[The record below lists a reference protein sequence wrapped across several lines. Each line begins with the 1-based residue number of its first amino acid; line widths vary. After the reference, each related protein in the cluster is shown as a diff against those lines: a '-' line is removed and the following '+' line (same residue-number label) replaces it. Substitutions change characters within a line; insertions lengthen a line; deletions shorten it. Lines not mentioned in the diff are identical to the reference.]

1 MNMKRILILMGMLLF
16 MGTSLFGQQIRVTGT
31 VTDAA
36 DGATLPGVTVM
47 VQGTTIGVITDVNGR
62 YEVTVNPNAT
72 LVFSFIGL
80 RTTQIPVEG
89 RTVINV
95 ALERDVVAID
105 EFVVVGYGVQ
115 RKREVTGSITSVS
128 GDDLAQV
135 ASPSFDSQL
144 AGRAAGV
151 QVTSTSGVLGEA
163 PRIRIRGVG
172 SITSGTYPLIVVDG
186 IPILTGDIGGYA
198 NTNALGDI
206 NPADIE
212 SVEVLK
218 DGSATAIYGSRAANG
233 VILITTK
240 RGTAGKF
247 QVTYNNY
254 FGIAQPVRLFDLT
267 NESEFIQLAGEMFA
281 NAGNPT
287 NPAVAAGL
295 DTDWQLAVLR
305 DNAFQQ
311 DHNVSMSGATDETS
325 YYFSMG
331 YSDQEGVTRP
341 NDMNRFTFRS
351 NVDQRVSNAIRIGAS
366 ANLARTAYNGQN
378 TGENSLSGNIFSAI
392 RQLPNTPVY
401 NPDHPTGYNIDLVNN
416 QLVGRWNNLR
426 TIDDNLPNIRYTLD
440 ENIYGSKVNRGT
452 MSTYGMVNILPSLNF
467 RTQLGVDMSMT
478 EGHLYWNPMHGDGA
492 SVNGRIYNTQ
502 TNYNR
507 WNVQNILSYVETF
520 GNLHNLNLTLVSEVQ
535 KQRYNY
541 FFSGGTDM
549 SDTFFR
555 HGVIGGSYA
564 TQLSSGSMTENGIIS
579 YAGRLNYNFDGKY
592 FFSATARYD
601 GLSSLPQ
608 ANKWGFFPGGSVGW
622 TVSREDFMQNVDW
635 LSNLMLRFS
644 YAEVGNSSIG
654 NYPYL
659 GLYGGVRYADYTGI
673 AFIQMGNDQLRWET
687 SKKWDAGLDASLFDG
702 KYNFTYDYFMND
714 QDGLILDAPT
724 PPSFGVPGNSVSK
737 NIGSLQNWGHEFALE
752 ANFIRTR
759 DLSWTVDFNL
769 TLSKNEVTSLVDDQP
784 IIGAYTLIDVGES
797 IRSVYGYDYVGV
809 NAANG
814 NPIYR
819 KADGSMVQGN
829 IATQNYRVY
838 DPNNPTDISVASTL
852 SNSDK
857 IVFGPSMPTFYGAVN
872 SRLRYK
878 NFDFSAMF
886 RYAGGNYVMNR
897 TRQDLVS
904 NSFTNYGRELLGRWQ
919 SPENPGDGWTPKLW
933 HGRTNFINE
942 QGTTTGRFVEKG
954 DFIKLQNLVLGYTLP
969 QELLGRLGVD
979 RLRVFVSGSDLF
991 MITDYTGIDPEM
1003 ERGAGIDWNGTP
1015 RQRTLTF
1022 GLNLSI

>member
-1 MNMKRILILMGMLLF
+1 MKRILILMGMLLF

-36 DGATLPGVTVM
+36 DGSTLPGVTVM
-47 VQGTTIGVITDVNGR
+47 VQGTTIGVITDINGR
-62 YEVTVNPNAT
+62 YEVTVAPNAT

-80 RTTQIPVEG
+80 RTTQVPVEG

-115 RKREVTGSITSVS
+115 RKREVTGSITSVR
-128 GDDLAQV
+128 GDDLSQV
-135 ASPSFDSQL
+135 ATPSFDAQL

-151 QVTSTSGVLGEA
+151 QVTQTTGVLGET

-172 SITSGTYPLIVVDG
+172 SISSGTYPLIVVDG
-186 IPILTGDIGGYA
+186 IPILTGNIGGYA
-198 NTNALGDI
+198 STNALGDI

-247 QVTYNNY
+247 QVNYNNY

-267 NESEFIQLAGEMFA
+267 NEQEFITLMGEMFA
-281 NAGNPT
+281 NAGVTT

-305 DNAFQQ
+305 NNAFQQ
-311 DHNVSMSGATDETS
+311 DHSLSMSGATEETS
-325 YYFSMG
+325 YYFSLG

-341 NDMNRFTFRS
+341 NFMNRFTFRS
-351 NVDQRVSNAIRIGAS
+351 NVDQRVSNSIRVGAS
-366 ANLARTAYNGQN
+366 ANLARSEYRGLN
-378 TGENSLSGNIFSAI
+378 TGANSLSGNIFSAI

-401 NPDHPTGYNIDLVNN
+401 NPDHPTGYNIDAVNQ

-426 TIDDNLPNIRYTLD
+426 TIDDNLPNIRYVLD
-440 ENIYGSKVNRGT
+440 NNIDASKVNRAIL
-452 MSTYGMVNILPSLNF
+452 STYGMVNLLPSLNF
-467 RTQLGVDMSMT
+467 RTQVGVDMSMT
-478 EGHLYWNPMHGDGA
+478 EGHRYWNPTHGDGA
-492 SVNGRIYNTQ
+492 SVNGRIANTQ
-502 TNYNR
+502 TNYSR

-520 GNLHNLNLTLVSEVQ
+520 ANVHNLNLTLVSEIQ

-541 FFSGGTDM
+541 FFASGTDM

-555 HGVIGGSYA
+555 HGLIGGSYA

-592 FFSATARYD
+592 FLSATARYD
-601 GLSSLPQ
+601 GLSSLPP

-644 YAEVGNSSIG
+644 YAEVGNSAIG

-673 AFIQMGNDQLRWET
+673 AFVQMGNDQLRWET
-687 SKKWDAGLDASLFDG
+687 SKKWDVGFDASILDG
-702 KYNFTYDYFMND
+702 KYNFTYDYFLND

-724 PPSFGVPGNSVSK
+724 PPSFGIPGNSVSR
-737 NIGSLQNWGHEFALE
+737 NIGSLRNWGHEFSLE

-759 DLSWTVDFNL
+759 DISWTVDFNL

-784 IIGAYTLIDVGES
+784 IIGDYTIINIGES
-797 IRSVYGYDYVGV
+797 IRSVYGYDFVGV

-819 KADGSMVQGN
+819 KADGSLIQGN

-838 DPNNPTDISVASTL
+838 DPNNPGDISQAASL
-852 SNSDK
+852 AGADR
-857 IVFGPSMPTFYGAVN
+857 IVFGPSMPSYFGAVN

-878 NFDFSAMF
+878 NFDFTAMF
-886 RYAGGNYVMNR
+886 RYAGGNYIMNR

-904 NSFTNYGRELLGRWQ
+904 SSFTNAGREMLGRWQ
-919 SPENPGDGWTPKLW
+919 SPENPGDGWTPKMW
-933 HGRTNFINE
+933 YGRTNFINL
-942 QGTTTGRFVEKG
+942 QGFTSGRFVEKG
-954 DFIKLQNLVLGYTLP
+954 DFVKLQNLIVGYTLP
-969 QELLGRLGVD
+969 QELVGRLGID

-1003 ERGAGIDWNGTP
+1003 EWGAGIDWNGTP